1 MTQQLRNVQVM
12 VDDIHNKATAQ
23 LERDR
28 EDFLSNL
35 EKWGC
40 GTNPHHKSY
49 YPALLTF
56 VEKYLEWHTASP
68 ESRMWVYQMFSEVIP
83 QPCWGDGNIFGP
95 LLQFLGYH
103 VYDDGSFSVKWYK
116 HLYKSELREFEGK
129 TYEYPTSEYLARVET
144 TPGDYKDAF
153 PVLVDDF
160 SGTQDPAII
169 VEAML
174 KHESNQLKKQ
184 AEYMEAVQRYEG
196 RRADS

>member
-1 MTQQLRNVQVM
+1 
-12 VDDIHNKATAQ
+12 
-23 LERDR
+23 
-28 EDFLSNL
+28 
-35 EKWGC
+35 
-40 GTNPHHKSY
+40 
-49 YPALLTF
+49 
-56 VEKYLEWHTASP
+56 
-68 ESRMWVYQMFSEVIP
+68 
-83 QPCWGDGNIFGP
+83 
-95 LLQFLGYH
+95 
-103 VYDDGSFSVKWYK
+103 
-116 HLYKSELREFEGK
+116 
-129 TYEYPTSEYLARVET
+129 VET